1 MSKLNFA
8 NRVRIDRTF
17 LEPKPRATQ
26 KAQKG
31 PKGKRN
37 SRRAEE
43 LEEQEYNKVTYPVW
57 ALPTSRAPKST
68 MDFEWPTFNTH
79 KEHIKGFTELAKGL
93 TITEAFE
100 AGYGIKI
107 NIDPKIKAQV
117 DNAPSELHVGDELEM
132 NVRNI
137 DKRGVEFDCPN
148 LKQQISS
155 CVNLNRFETFKHFI
169 PKDPIKVRVVS
180 STREKVVVDPLSPML
195 DEWMKPILENP
206 GIQRVIAEPQ
216 TIMVKDLKLTKGG
229 FVGRAVI
236 PNISRYLAED
246 YTIEAFIPG
255 SQIVLNIE
263 DDFNKWVGKTVY
275 AFVTNY
281 IPKPGNINQMSLI
294 CSVKEYLKF
303 IGERN
308 MMDLYDKWC
317 DDGKEWEVLS
327 REVLS
332 GRVTGII
339 NSSKKCGVF
348 VEVPALN
355 ITGMVNVKAE
365 ELVNYKPG
373 DRVGVRLTNFEE
385 NVYYDDTWKQLRH
398 EEPYR
403 VENGILTKCN
413 LKPVLGFVTDAQP
426 A

>member
-1 MSKLNFA
+1 MSKMIFA
-8 NRVRIDRTF
+8 NRVRTDRTF
-17 LEPKPRATQ
+17 LEPRPRTTQ
-26 KAQKG
+26 KVQKG
-31 PKGKRN
+31 PKGKKN
-37 SRRAEE
+37 SRQV
-43 LEEQEYNKVTYPVW
+43 EEQEEKEYIKVSYPVW
-57 ALPTSRAPKST
+57 SLPQSRAPKST
-68 MDFEWPTFNTH
+68 MDFVFPKFNTD
-79 KEHIKGFTELAKGL
+79 KRHIRALTEASKGL
-93 TITEAFE
+93 TITETFE
-100 AGYGIKI
+100 AVSGVKI
-107 NIDPKIKAQV
+107 HVDPKIKSQI
-117 DNAPSELHVGDELEM
+117 DSAPAELHVGDVLEM
-132 NVRNI
+132 SIRNI
-137 DKRGVEFDCPN
+137 SKHGVEFDCLN
-148 LKQQISS
+148 LKQQITS
-155 CVNLNRFETFKHFI
+155 CVNLNRYETFKHFL
-169 PKDPIKVRVVS
+169 PKDPVKVRVVS
-180 STREKVVVDPLSPML
+180 STREKAVVDPLSPML
-195 DEWMKPILENP
+195 DEWLKPILENP
-206 GIQRVIAEPQ
+206 DSQRVLAEPQ
-216 TIMVKDLKLTKGG
+216 TIEVKDLRLTKGG
-229 FVGRAVI
+229 FVGRAVV
-236 PNISRYLAED
+236 PNISRYLSED

-263 DDFNKWVGKTVY
+263 DDFNKWVGKTVQ

-308 MMDLYDKWC
+308 MVDLYGKWC
-317 DDGKEWEVLS
+317 DDGKEWETLS

-373 DRVGVRLTNFEE
+373 DRVGVRFANFEE

-398 EEPYR
+398 EEPYHI
-403 VENGILTKCN
+403 ENGILTKCN
-413 LKPVLGFVTDAQP
+413 LKPVLEFVTDAHP

>member
-1 MSKLNFA
+1 MSKNIFA
-8 NRVRIDRTF
+8 NRVRVDHTF

-26 KAQKG
+26 KG

-37 SRRAEE
+37 SKQAEE
-43 LEEQEYNKVTYPVW
+43 PEEQEYIRVAYPVW
-57 ALPTSRAPKST
+57 TTPTSRAPEST
-68 MDFEWPTFNTH
+68 MDFEWPKYDT
-79 KEHIKGFTELAKGL
+79 KDKIKVFTEAAKGL
-93 TITEAFE
+93 TIIEAFK
-100 AGYGIKI
+100 AGYGIPI
-107 NIDPKIKAQV
+107 HVDPKIEHQV
-117 DNAPSELHVGDELEM
+117 NDAPAELRVGDVLEM
-132 NVRNI
+132 NIRNI
-137 DKRGVEFDCPN
+137 SKHGVEFDCLN
-148 LKQQISS
+148 FKQQITS

-169 PKDPIKVRVVS
+169 PKDPINVRVVS
-180 STREKVVVDPLSPML
+180 STREKAVVDPLSPML
-195 DEWMKPILENP
+195 DEWLKPILENP
-206 GIQRVIAEPQ
+206 DVQRVIDAPQ
-216 TIMVKDLKLTKGG
+216 TVEVKDLRLTKGG
-229 FVGRAVI
+229 FVGRAVV
-236 PNISRYLAED
+236 PNISRYLSED

-263 DDFNKWVGKTVY
+263 DDFNKWVGKTVH

-308 MMDLYDKWC
+308 MVNLFGKWC
-317 DDGKEWEVLS
+317 DDSKEWDVLS

-348 VEVPALN
+348 VEVPALS

-373 DRVGVRLTNFEE
+373 DRVGVRLANFEE
-385 NVYYDDTWKQLRH
+385 NVYYDDTWKQLHH
-398 EEPYR
+398 EEPYHI
-403 VENGILTKCN
+403 ENGILTKCN
-413 LKPVLGFVTDAQP
+413 VKPVLEFVADVRP